1 VNPSPT
7 SPRPTW
13 TADAALSL
21 FDDTANAVTAA
32 LASLGDRTKWG
43 LLGTSGAHAG
53 QHGSDVVADAAALE
67 VLDRAGVGV
76 LSEESGLSRADHPLM
91 VIVDPLDGSTNASR
105 GIPWYATSL
114 AAVDADGLL
123 AALVVN
129 QASGERYWATR
140 GGGAFA
146 DGRPMKTSECPSW
159 RKAITGLSG
168 LPSHWLGWSQ
178 FRALGA
184 CALDLCAVAGGVLD
198 AYVDCSRDAHGVWD
212 YAGGML
218 ILQEAGGF
226 VADAFGRDLIV
237 LDPDARRTPIAANS
251 EQVGQAALAA
261 RHQEQPNQ
269 EQSDNKQ

>member
-1 VNPSPT
+1 VNPPKNSPN
-7 SPRPTW
+7 SQTW

-32 LASLGDRTKWG
+32 LAALGDRKDWG
-43 LLGTSGAHAG
+43 LLGTTGAHSG

-76 LSEESGLSRADHPLM
+76 LSEESGLRRADHPLI

-114 AAVDADGLL
+114 AAVDQDGLL

-129 QASGERYWATR
+129 QATGERYWATR

-146 DGRPMKTSECPSW
+146 DGLPMHTSDCPSW

-168 LPSHWLGWSQ
+168 LPTQWLGWNQ

-218 ILQEAGGF
+218 IVQEAGGY
-226 VADAFGRDLIV
+226 VVDAFDRDLIV
-237 LDPDARRTPIAANS
+237 LDPAQKRTPIAANS
-251 EQVGQAALAA
+251 QAVGVSAVAA
-261 RHQEQPNQ
+261 RHQERP
-269 EQSDNKQ
+269 DNK

>member
-1 VNPSPT
+1 M
-7 SPRPTW
+7 TW
-13 TADAALSL
+13 NEQQALEL
-21 FDDTANAVTAA
+21 FDDVAAAVTTA
-32 LASLGDRTKWG
+32 LGSLRRDQFG
-43 LLGTSGAHAG
+43 LLADGAHGG
-53 QHGSDVVADAAALE
+53 QHGSDVAADDAALA

-76 LSEESGLSRADHPLM
+76 LSEESGLRRADHELL

-105 GIPWYATSL
+105 GIPWFATSL

-129 QASGERYWATR
+129 QATGAKYWATR
-140 GGGAFA
+140 AGGAFA
-146 DGRPMKTSECPSW
+146 DGRRMQTSTCDSW

-168 LPSHWLGWSQ
+168 LPPKWLGWNQ

-184 CALDLCAVAGGVLD
+184 CALDLCAVADGVLD

-218 ILQEAGGF
+218 ILQESGGY

-237 LDPDARRTPIAANS
+237 RDARQKRTPVGASSETVARQAIVARRAADRT
-251 EQVGQAALAA
+251 AAAA
-261 RHQEQPNQ
+261 
-269 EQSDNKQ
+269 DGA